1 LLGASEAAEKFVAV
15 PEEAAP
21 LVQIEAAPA
30 AAQALGGHALL
41 VEDNPVNRQVAQRLL
56 TLLGLSFAIAENG
69 KEALEQLDREAFDV
83 VLLDCQMPV
92 MDGYTAVRILRQNE
106 TAKSSKHMPVIAMTA
121 NAMAGDREKC
131 LRAGM
136 DDYLS
141 KPLNRALL
149 EQTLRR
155 WIPAGATS
163 RMPSAAPAADIAA
176 APVRPT
182 LAPSFVAQAPPIP
195 AVSAAGAAL
204 DADVV
209 RDLIE
214 VMGDEFTD
222 LVRVYLEDTP
232 KSIALLEKAAATAD
246 TQGLI
251 APAHSLKSTSAN
263 LGALS
268 LSELAKR
275 LEHGA
280 RAGDLGNETPT
291 LVAELARTFTRVR
304 QELDSLVRGEN
315 A

>member
-1 LLGASEAAEKFVAV
+1 
-15 PEEAAP
+15 
-21 LVQIEAAPA
+21 
-30 AAQALGGHALL
+30 
-41 VEDNPVNRQVAQRLL
+41 
-56 TLLGLSFAIAENG
+56 
-69 KEALEQLDREAFDV
+69 
-83 VLLDCQMPV
+83 MPV

-106 TAKSSKHMPVIAMTA
+106 TAKSSRHMPVIAMTA
-121 NAMAGDREKC
+121 NAMAGDRDKC

-163 RMPSAAPAADIAA
+163 RAPKATLTAA
-176 APVRPT
+176 ATAPPRPSPT
-182 LAPSFVAQAPPIP
+182 PAFATPSPPIP
-195 AVSAAGAAL
+195 AVSAAVAVL

-209 RDLIE
+209 HDLLE

-246 TQGLI
+246 NQGLI

-263 LGALS
+263 LGALG

-280 RAGDLGNETPT
+280 RTGDLGNEAPM
-291 LVAELARTFTRVR
+291 LVAELARTFTRVHS
-304 QELDSLVRGEN
+304 ELQSLL
-315 A
+315 AKSAA

>member
-1 LLGASEAAEKFVAV
+1 M
-15 PEEAAP
+15 
-21 LVQIEAAPA
+21 
-30 AAQALGGHALL
+30 L

-56 TLLGLSFAIAENG
+56 TLLGLSFAVAENG
-69 KEALEQLDREAFDV
+69 KEALEQLERDAFDV

-92 MDGYTAVRILRQNE
+92 MDGYTAVRIQRQNE
-106 TAKSSKHMPVIAMTA
+106 TAKSSRHMPVIAMTA

-155 WIPAGATS
+155 WIPAGAAS
-163 RMPSAAPAADIAA
+163 RAPSAAPAAA
-176 APVRPT
+176 APPPRPSP
-182 LAPSFVAQAPPIP
+182 APAFAVQSPPIP
-195 AVSAAGAAL
+195 AVTAPGAAL

-209 RDLIE
+209 RDLLE

-232 KSIALLEKAAATAD
+232 KSIALLEKAAGAAD
-246 TQGLI
+246 NQGLI

-280 RAGDLGNETPT
+280 RSGDLGNEAPM
-291 LVAELARTFTRVR
+291 LVAELARTFARVHS
-304 QELDSLVRGEN
+304 ELQALLAKS
-315 A
+315 AA